1 MRNPQSKSPMHLE
14 ATGMTKRYWL
24 KRLCLALML
33 ALTVVPSSGCK
44 LFFYAV
50 KDLFIAGNFFW
61 TTPFIPVS
69 PYFSQQIEDTYWE
82 EERYKRVIVMDP
94 IEGENAPLFCLDPPS
109 PDEVYRALPDMTSGG
124 VAFLA
129 ETSWNNVRMV
139 VEPIVDRLDDCRF
152 YPMVGPARLHHC
164 HYKCTVYYEETKRS
178 YWPVPFTHKDQ
189 VQQVVYVDH
198 DYLIRC
204 AGPDMD
210 QEP

>member
-1 MRNPQSKSPMHLE
+1 
-14 ATGMTKRYWL
+14 MTKRYWL